1 MTAAASRSVG
11 GVRHALAALALAIAA
26 SSCSDGPAGVPRGNL
41 ARVAFTPRFA
51 RGPASSDQTV
61 DFGLSFDRVR
71 VVVRRPPSQIVVD
84 TTVSFTPGDA
94 DLSLDL
100 QVTTVVDNEAFDVL
114 LEYRDG
120 DRVLFQG
127 SATVVA
133 QPIDAEPAAGAT
145 IEVLYVGPGADAA
158 QLTIDPRPIAL
169 FTATTTQLSAKVVN
183 ASGAAV
189 SDVPI
194 NWSIDDPTLATL
206 SSTTGATTELQANDR
221 RGVVTVVARTPTG
234 IAGQAAILIVPT
246 ATSLELSA
254 GDAQAGIVD
263 ALLGQPIVVRAVD
276 DAGLPVPNTV
286 VTWSAVNG
294 VTSVATSTT
303 DISGIASTTLRLGTL
318 AGPSSVTA
326 TISVG
331 ATTKQVVFSATAAA
345 GPVATLSFDAQPA
358 SAIAG
363 AVLAPVV
370 KVRLLDAFGN
380 AVTAPANVTLSLTGG
395 VEGATLGGT
404 TTAATAGGV
413 ASFSNLI
420 ITRMGTAYR
429 LAASVGAVTVTSA
442 AFDIAAG
449 APALIEKVAGDARTV
464 VAGTVIDVAPS
475 VRVLDA
481 FGNTVSG
488 VPVVFAPADEGSGSV
503 SGGAVTTDANGIAT
517 VGTWTVG
524 NEMGPSALVAA
535 AGTVSTTFIATVT
548 GGVPAGIRLAVGA
561 LGSAST
567 ITATRNTDIVV
578 PITLDLTSRG
588 GVDLASIAVTLSWE
602 PTAFTFKELTGTD
615 GWRDSQGVVAA
626 VTTNTI
632 DASRGSIRIAG
643 FTTSATVSSF
653 VLVNLVFTANATGT
667 VTASITAAGNVLG
680 DRITVTPRPQTIT
693 VVP

>member
-1 MTAAASRSVG
+1 
-11 GVRHALAALALAIAA
+11 
-26 SSCSDGPAGVPRGNL
+26 
-41 ARVAFTPRFA
+41 
-51 RGPASSDQTV
+51 
-61 DFGLSFDRVR
+61 
-71 VVVRRPPSQIVVD
+71 
-84 TTVSFTPGDA
+84 
-94 DLSLDL
+94 
-100 QVTTVVDNEAFDVL
+100 
-114 LEYRDG
+114 
-120 DRVLFQG
+120 
-127 SATVVA
+127 
-133 QPIDAEPAAGAT
+133 
-145 IEVLYVGPGADAA
+145 
-158 QLTIDPRPIAL
+158 
-169 FTATTTQLSAKVVN
+169 
-183 ASGAAV
+183 
-189 SDVPI
+189 
-194 NWSIDDPTLATL
+194 
-206 SSTTGATTELQANDR
+206 
-221 RGVVTVVARTPTG
+221 
-234 IAGQAAILIVPT
+234 
-246 ATSLELSA
+246 
-254 GDAQAGIVD
+254 
-263 ALLGQPIVVRAVD
+263 
-276 DAGLPVPNTV
+276 
-286 VTWSAVNG
+286 
-294 VTSVATSTT
+294 
-303 DISGIASTTLRLGTL
+303 
-318 AGPSSVTA
+318 
-326 TISVG
+326 
-331 ATTKQVVFSATAAA
+331 
-345 GPVATLSFDAQPA
+345 
-358 SAIAG
+358 
-363 AVLAPVV
+363 VV

-404 TTAATAGGV
+404 TTAATVGGV

-429 LAASVGAVTVTSA
+429 LASSFGAVTVTSA

-449 APALIEKVAGDARTV
+449 APALIEKMAGDARIV

-567 ITATRNTDIVV
+567 ITATRNADIVV